1 MAIHITSGTTV
12 SNVVTTV
19 TFTSWYRPIEVVNRG
34 SADMWARFDGVDP
47 TIGGDECFFVPAQS
61 FIAVN
66 NPKLPPEIATGITSN
81 TEVRL
86 LTATACTF
94 TIQAGV

>member
-12 SNVVTTV
+12 GNVVTTV
-19 TFTSWYRPIEVVNRG
+19 TFAAWYRSIEVVNRG

-61 FIAVN
+61 FIDVTN
-66 NPKLPPEIATGITSN
+66 SKRPPEIALGLTSN
-81 TEVRL
+81 TEARI
-86 LTATACTF
+86 LTATACTY